1 MEKTSYKYNNEKESL
16 TRSKQKEILEEL
28 ANKRMEKI
36 QDSSRETD
44 FNDLEYQY
52 KGDVDTKK
60 LIQILKIR

>member
-36 QDSSRETD
+36 QDSSREPD
-44 FNDLEYQY
+44 FNDLEYP
-52 KGDVDTKK
+52 
-60 LIQILKIR
+60 

>member
-16 TRSKQKEILEEL
+16 TRLKQKEILEEL

-36 QDSSRETD
+36 QHSSRETD
-44 FNDLEYQY
+44 FNDLEYQW

-60 LIQILKIR
+60 LIQIL